1 MAMRVLFINPMYYGA
16 NAGIDAIAHGLQY
29 RLKQDGIELRTLWA
43 DFREPGWQDE
53 QAKAVRAGTAAAV
66 DAIVIYALSPDTPAE
81 AATEAREQG
90 IPLFAFERPHYRV
103 NGSVIYPNFNHGVL
117 MSEYLASLLPKG
129 AKVAIIGGPDV
140 VDDIELGYG
149 LVHGAKQAGLT
160 VVNDPFDERYKNPS
174 DVAEQGRVVT
184 LRILDDFSDIEGLI
198 PYNDETMHGS
208 VEALRER
215 GVLGTIK
222 TVSRNGTPKA
232 VEAVKAGY
240 HHGTWDLDCVGI
252 GTAAGELVVRQLV
265 RGESLDDEISMS
277 PVGRMVGLREAET
290 WLPPWERVPY
300 DPLHEGLD

>member
-29 RLKQDGIELRTLWA
+29 RLKQDGIELRTMYT
-43 DFREPGWQDE
+43 DFRENGWQDK
-53 QAKAVRAGTAAAV
+53 QAKAVRAGVAAAV

-90 IPLFAFERPHYRV
+90 MPLFAFERPYYRV
-103 NGSVIYPNFNHGVL
+103 NGSVIYPNFNHGVF

-277 PVGRMVGLREAET
+277 PVGRIVGLREAET

>member
-16 NAGIDAIAHGLQY
+16 NAGIDAIAHGLQH
-29 RLKQDGIELRTLWA
+29 RLSQDGIELRTLWA

-53 QAKAVRAGTAAAV
+53 QAKAVRAGAAAAV
-66 DAIVIYALSPDTPAE
+66 DAIVIYALSPATPAE

-90 IPLFAFERPHYRV
+90 IPLFAFERPYYRV

-129 AKVAIIGGPDV
+129 AKAAIIGGPDV
-140 VDDIELGYG
+140 VDDIELSYG

-174 DVAEQGRVVT
+174 DVAEEGRVVT
-184 LRILDDFSDIEGLI
+184 LRILDDFPDIEGLI

-215 GVLGTIK
+215 GLLGTIK

-277 PVGRMVGLREAET
+277 PVGRIVGPKEAET